1 LLTLFDLVASASAR
15 ARTPERF
22 FSPNEFIL
30 GDSAYKPSPTVIP
43 AYKEN
48 VAHPTAPIADRK
60 RFNKKFSRRRVKV
73 EHTFGMLKSRFQS
86 LRGLRQMVTGKR
98 TFQLL
103 LAHVRACP
111 VLHNMRVGL
120 PDDSFWDD
128 FDMGEMRRKW
138 EEEAREIR
146 DLIGWEGDADAIGI
160 FTDEPSEDMR
170 EALRFWFQ
178 TNGYRR
184 PYGQNDGLDF

>member
-1 LLTLFDLVASASAR
+1 
-15 ARTPERF
+15 
-22 FSPNEFIL
+22 
-30 GDSAYKPSPTVIP
+30 
-43 AYKEN
+43 
-48 VAHPTAPIADRK
+48 
-60 RFNKKFSRRRVKV
+60 
-73 EHTFGMLKSRFQS
+73 
-86 LRGLRQMVTGKR
+86 MVTGKR

-103 LAHVRACP
+103 LAHVRACA
-111 VLHNMRVGL
+111 VLHNMLVGL

-146 DLIGWEGDADAIGI
+146 DLIGREGDADAVGI

-170 EALRFWFQ
+170 EALRFWFR